1 MPPVQA
7 KVGFLKL
14 IIGATP
20 VAEGLQADLA
30 KSGKAMSEATKRMQ
44 AVQYSMITG
53 AMVGIAAVTFELVKA
68 IQASAA
74 FESAF
79 AGIRKTVEA
88 SDKEFSDLAQ
98 NILRMSTAIP
108 VSAQEL
114 SRIGELGGQLGIAVQ
129 NLPEFIATVST
140 LATTTNLTVDNAA
153 LGLARLDAIAQTNG
167 ETFSNLASTIVDL
180 GNNFAATES
189 EIMTTVLRIA
199 QAAAQVGATT
209 QDALAFAT
217 ALQAIGVPAQ
227 AGGTAVARVFQ
238 SIQSAIIQAGDEADM
253 FSKVAARSG
262 KVSSEGFA
270 QMFGEDPAMAA
281 AAFIEGLA
289 EMNKS
294 GEDTMTVLEK
304 LGLSQRRTTLAILG
318 LAEAGDLLPRV
329 LETGRTAFEENTA
342 ATDEAI
348 KRYTTLEAQL
358 QITKNAFNELQVSLG
373 DQLMPIAKGFN
384 DVIQETILGF
394 REFNLLLPTLIGL
407 TTGFSLVILRALNI
421 LMPLVK
427 RVKQLGFA
435 LRLALTGP
443 VGWIAAIVGALT
455 IFAVKIMNARG
466 EAEQLQRT
474 LEAFAQDGEV
484 TKNTIKALTE
494 VTNEYAK
501 ALNRLQEEDR
511 REVRGNIIEGLAGTP
526 GERVAY
532 LNDLDATIEK
542 NKELIDVA
550 DDLLT
555 QGMGVD
561 LRNAVRNGTIKTFEE
576 FQEFA
581 EKYSGYL
588 STINSQTEE
597 QMELLFK
604 AFQSSDY
611 RKYLNDAENGL
622 KEQNRLLEI
631 ELKIAKEIAAAT
643 TAYEKERDQKIRN
656 DAMEALGIK
665 RLADFGSGLREMQ
678 ESQIKAYI
686 EKNKQL
692 TETEKALQAEKEAIL
707 QLDTVYST
715 VTDNMKKSTDSFVQS
730 FESLPDVTLMTAEEM
745 AKNFAER
752 LALAEIFKSQMK
764 QLETLELDDLGLL
777 ASTLGPEFAPQLQ
790 ELLSNPEIARAIE
803 AGLEGQRI
811 TASEKLKENT
821 EKVRATYGDEFENL
835 GKDIGGNLMIGAV
848 LGLEGEEQIYY
859 EAIDRIISEGIVVA
873 NDAAGNRSP
882 SRKTARISKFM
893 MLGFVKGIKDNYP
906 ALETEFKDTM
916 IDLVNIAEQSVND
929 AMSRV
934 QTVFGSQF
942 SLFGSQ
948 KSLLS
953 EEKKYNDLLIERDK
967 LLQGNSARQVLA
979 IREAQDKVDFLRI
992 AYAEGTISAEELA
1005 VAEEELAEAQNAR
1018 QTQLNNVNRQI
1029 EDSQISQA
1037 ESMMS
1042 LANQAFQ
1049 ILQLGPE
1056 GINQFK
1062 KIAEV
1067 LGIDSGLIE
1076 TVTGKTEKLANTIG
1090 KDFAGVINDF
1100 GQDYFNLNMKMEQEE
1115 ITIKADASQA
1125 NNALSNFI
1133 NNYVA
1138 AQNYA
1143 TENPIVLAAAKAGI
1157 PMGAGGMRMYA
1168 GGGRIPMFA
1177 NGGTLRSGLGLV
1189 GEYGPEMVRAI
1200 PGGGVDITPIGNHGR
1215 STISISNLNVNVV
1228 GVPSDPS
1235 QARKAAIEIRKALH
1249 RLDREGLVGTG
1260 IRGR

>member
-20 VAEGLQADLA
+20 VAEQLQADLA
-30 KSGKAMSEATKRMQ
+30 KSGKAMSEATKRLQ

-79 AGIRKTVEA
+79 AGIRKTVDA
-88 SDKEFSDLAQ
+88 SEKEFSDLAQ

-108 VSAQEL
+108 VSAAEL

-129 NLPEFIATVST
+129 NLPEFISTVST

-199 QAAAQVGATT
+199 QAAAQVGAST

-253 FSKVAARSG
+253 FAKVAARSG
-262 KVSSEGFA
+262 KVSAEGFA
-270 QMFGEDPAMAA
+270 EMFGEDPAMAA
-281 AAFIEGLA
+281 AAFIEGLGA
-289 EMNKS
+289 MNEA

-318 LAEAGDLLPRV
+318 LSEAGDLLPRT
-329 LETGRTAFEENTA
+329 LDTGRTAFEENTA
-342 ATDEAI
+342 ATEEAI
-348 KRYTTLEAQL
+348 KRYTTLEAQV

-373 DQLMPIAKGFN
+373 DQLMPAAKTLN
-384 DVIQETILGF
+384 DTLQETILGF

-407 TTGFSLVILRALNI
+407 TGSFSLIILRALNI
-421 LMPLVK
+421 LLPLTK
-427 RVKQLGFA
+427 RVKQFGFA

-443 VGWIAAIVGALT
+443 VGWIAAIAAALSLLA
-455 IFAVKIMNARG
+455 IKFINAKG

-474 LEAFAQDGEV
+474 LESFAQDGEV
-484 TKNTIKALTE
+484 TRNTIKALTD

-501 ALNRLQEEDR
+501 ALDKLQEDDR
-511 REVRGNIIEGLAGTP
+511 REVQKSIIDGLAGTP
-526 GERVAY
+526 EERQEY
-532 LNDLDATIEK
+532 LDFLEETVDK
-542 NKELIDVA
+542 NKGLIDVA
-550 DDLLT
+550 DAVITHALGQNLRA
-555 QGMGVD
+555 GV
-561 LRNAVRNGTIKTFEE
+561 RSGAISTFEE
-576 FQEFA
+576 FMEFA
-581 EKYSGYL
+581 EKYQGYIT
-588 STINSQTEE
+588 SINGLTQD
-597 QMELLFK
+597 QMEMLFE
-604 AFQSSDY
+604 AFKSDNYREYLRNAESS
-611 RKYLNDAENGL
+611 L
-622 KEQNRLLEI
+622 KTQNNLLET
-631 ELKIAKEIAAAT
+631 ELEIAKEIAVAIE
-643 TAYEKERDQKIRN
+643 AYEKERDEKIRN
-656 DAMEALGIK
+656 DAIEALGMGK
-665 RLADFGSGLREMQ
+665 LAEEGTHFRYVQ
-678 ESQIKAYI
+678 EEQIKAYI
-686 EKNKQL
+686 ENNKKH
-692 TETEKALQAEKEAIL
+692 TEAAKAIQAEREAIL
-707 QLDTVYST
+707 ELDTVYST
-715 VTDNMKKSTDSFVQS
+715 ITENMKKATDSFVQS
-730 FESLPDVTLMTAEEM
+730 FEALPEVTLMTAEEM
-745 AKNFAER
+745 ARNFADR
-752 LALAEIFKSQMK
+752 LALAEIYKSQME
-764 QLETLELDDLGLL
+764 QLEAMGLDDLGLF
-777 ASTLGPEFAPQLQ
+777 AAGLGPEFAPQLQ
-790 ELLSNPEIARAIE
+790 ELLDNPEIAKAIE

-811 TASEKLKENT
+811 TTSETLKENT
-821 EKVRATYGDEFENL
+821 SKVIATYGQEYEKL
-835 GKDIGGNLMIGAV
+835 GKDIGSNMMIGAV
-848 LGLEGEEQIYY
+848 LGLEGEEKVYY
-859 EAIDRIISEGIVVA
+859 DTIDRIISEGVKVA
-873 NDAAGNRSP
+873 DEAAGNKSP
-882 SRKTARISKFM
+882 SYKTARISKFM
-893 MLGFVKGIKDNYP
+893 MLGFVKGLKDNYP

-916 IDLVNIAEQSVND
+916 IDLVSVAERSVSD
-929 AMSRV
+929 AMSRI

-948 KSLLS
+948 RSLLN
-953 EEKKYNDLLIERDK
+953 EERKYNDLLKERDK
-967 LLQGNSARQVLA
+967 LLKGNTARQTLA

-1018 QTQLNNVNRQI
+1018 QKQLDQINAQI

-1037 ESMMS
+1037 ENMMS

-1049 ILQLGPE
+1049 ILQLGPQ
-1056 GINQFK
+1056 GIEQFK

-1067 LGIDSGLIE
+1067 LGIDSDLIK
-1076 TVTGKTEKLANTIG
+1076 TVTDKTTELADTIG
-1090 KDFAGVINDF
+1090 TDFANVVDDF
-1100 GQDYFNLNMKMEQEE
+1100 GRDYFDLNMKIEQEQ
-1115 ITIKADASQA
+1115 ITIKADSSQA
-1125 NNALSNFI
+1125 SNTLKQWLDDYV
-1133 NNYVA
+1133 NVQNYVSG
-1138 AQNYA
+1138 
-1143 TENPIVLAAAKAGI
+1143 NPIVIAAANAGI

-1177 NGGTLRSGLGLV
+1177 NGGTLRSGYGLV

-1215 STISISNLNVNVV
+1215 STISIANLNVNVS
-1228 GVPSDPS
+1228 GVPSDPT

-1249 RLDREGLVGTG
+1249 KLDREGLIGTG